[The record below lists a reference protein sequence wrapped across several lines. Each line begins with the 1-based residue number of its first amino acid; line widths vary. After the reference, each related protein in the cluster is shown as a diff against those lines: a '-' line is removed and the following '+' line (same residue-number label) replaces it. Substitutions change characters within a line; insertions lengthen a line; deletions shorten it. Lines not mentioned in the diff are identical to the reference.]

1 MQKNV
6 KCLCMSEHV
15 QFLHFNLGKRGTTKC
30 KFSAWKVIIPEMECK
45 SGCHERKNLHQFNG
59 HLQHWTEAETK
70 SDSQVE
76 SLINVAEVKANFMG
90 KLHYY

>member
-1 MQKNV
+1 
-6 KCLCMSEHV
+6 
-15 QFLHFNLGKRGTTKC
+15 
-30 KFSAWKVIIPEMECK
+30 MECR

-76 SLINVAEVKANFMG
+76 RLINVAEVKANFMG

>member
-1 MQKNV
+1 
-6 KCLCMSEHV
+6 
-15 QFLHFNLGKRGTTKC
+15 
-30 KFSAWKVIIPEMECK
+30 MECK
-45 SGCHERKNLHQFNG
+45 SGCHERKNLHQFNC

-90 KLHYY
+90 KLPLLLNSGLTTTIISLQSTYT